1 MIPER
6 SGNKPSSHDKSV
18 IYLCRDW
25 FSCTFLAGLFTISGS
40 LEKCYDPGYNIGE
53 KLSMKGGIQSALL
66 DSTFDMPE
74 PCNDLNS
81 FTQLL
86 YC

>member
-1 MIPER
+1 
-6 SGNKPSSHDKSV
+6 
-18 IYLCRDW
+18 
-25 FSCTFLAGLFTISGS
+25 
-40 LEKCYDPGYNIGE
+40 
-53 KLSMKGGIQSALL
+53 MKGGIQSALL